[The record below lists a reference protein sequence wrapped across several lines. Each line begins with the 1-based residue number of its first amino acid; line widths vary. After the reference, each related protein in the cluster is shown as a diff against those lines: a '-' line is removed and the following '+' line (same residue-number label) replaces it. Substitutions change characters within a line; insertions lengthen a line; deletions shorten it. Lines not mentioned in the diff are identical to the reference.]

1 MTDRQLSLT
10 EDQIRELLESRWDEL
25 SSNVA
30 ARVAREVV
38 WTRRIDVARNCVLAA
53 CVLLMVQIGLDS
65 LVLAKLQA
73 LRVQAAASI
82 RAVS

>member
-1 MTDRQLSLT
+1 MTDRQLPLT

-38 WTRRIDVARNCVLAA
+38 WMHRMDWARNCVLAA
-53 CVLLMVQIGLDS
+53 SVLLMVQIGLDS
-65 LVLAKLQA
+65 LFLAKLQA
-73 LRVQAAASI
+73 LRGQAAASL